1 MLKDIIAAHRGAID
15 VGRNDYIDSASMMME
30 YGFELTP
37 IDGPEENIKVTTPDD
52 VFAMRAVLDSREN
65 HQIYG
70 L

>member
-1 MLKDIIAAHRGAID
+1 
-15 VGRNDYIDSASMMME
+15 MMME